1 MLHPWSLVFGP
12 LRGPTLGMNGRPACA
27 LDGWREGFR
36 LLEAHALPIA
46 APPARA
52 LEALAETRISEM
64 PIVNALFTL
73 RGLGVPAERTLRA
86 AFSTTPFTIVE
97 EEPGREFVFGVMLP
111 PRGRSAR
118 DVCASPTAFR
128 EALAAAPL
136 GVVANFRAE
145 PREGG
150 SLLWTETW
158 ARTRGTGP
166 ALAFG
171 AYWLLIGPFSAW
183 IRRIFLRTARRR
195 AERAA

>member
-1 MLHPWSLVFGP
+1 MLHPWTRAAP
-12 LRGPTLGMNGRPACA
+12 PRPPCA
-27 LDGWREGFR
+27 LDHWRDGFR

-52 LEALAETRISEM
+52 LEALASTRIRDM
-64 PIVNALFTL
+64 PVVDTLFTL
-73 RGLGVPAERTLRA
+73 RGMGVPAGTTLRES
-86 AFSTTPFTIVE
+86 FSTVPFTILE

-118 DVCASPTAFR
+118 DVCASPAAFR

-150 SLLWTETW
+150 GALLWTETW
-158 ARTRGTGP
+158 ARTRGRRA